1 VNRYVQYK
9 KSKNMGEE
17 DRVDREIRR
26 LIEKK
31 ELEIDAFKKLLKEL
45 NELSEQK
52 KKSYPKKSK

>member
-1 VNRYVQYK
+1 
-9 KSKNMGEE
+9 MGEE